1 MLEGIESAGD
11 LVSAV
16 GGCIEK
22 ASPYIDWIRDNW
34 LLLVLTGEIVGAV
47 LAVKV
52 GMYRRGILW
61 LGAALATLWI
71 GVLR

>member
-1 MLEGIESAGD
+1 MFEGLKSIRGLCSVITGYADE
-11 LVSAV
+11 
-16 GGCIEK
+16 

-52 GMYRRGILW
+52 GMYRRGLLW

-71 GVLR
+71 GVI